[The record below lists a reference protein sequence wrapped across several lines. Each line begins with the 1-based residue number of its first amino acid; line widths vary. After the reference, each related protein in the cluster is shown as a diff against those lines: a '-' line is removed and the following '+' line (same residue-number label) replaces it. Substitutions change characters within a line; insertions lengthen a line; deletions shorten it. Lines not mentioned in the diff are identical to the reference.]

1 MEAVR
6 KELFV
11 KHGCRT
17 VPTVLV
23 PILTQFPVFIGMSAM
38 LAQLSQ
44 HPTPFDSESFF
55 TLTSLALPDPT
66 NMLPLLTGIIT
77 LANVESSQWFRTSEQ
92 KERDKKVDAWTA
104 ERRARGEMV
113 IRPKDMFINALRGL
127 SIVRIIIGFS
137 LPGVSSCIFQYKPLF
152 GRAHLICYP

>member
-1 MEAVR
+1 
-6 KELFV
+6 
-11 KHGCRT
+11 
-17 VPTVLV
+17 
-23 PILTQFPVFIGMSAM
+23 M

-44 HPTPFDSESFF
+44 PPTPFDSESFF

-92 KERDKKVDAWTA
+92 KERDKKVETWTA
-104 ERRARGEMV
+104 ERRARGETV
-113 IRPKDMFINALRGL
+113 IRPKDIFINALRGL

-137 LPGVSSCIFQYKPLF
+137 LPGVSFCNLMCGALLGLANF
-152 GRAHLICYP
+152 ICCP